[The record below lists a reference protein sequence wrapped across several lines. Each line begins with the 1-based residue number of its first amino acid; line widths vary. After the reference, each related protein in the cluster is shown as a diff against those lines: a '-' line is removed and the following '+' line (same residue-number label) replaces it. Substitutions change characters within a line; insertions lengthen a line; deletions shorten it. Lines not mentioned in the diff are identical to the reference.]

1 MHLETRT
8 LETLFSSSI
17 VLIRSF
23 EWPSM
28 ILIASSPYILESF
41 ELLTRISEIEN
52 QFKSSQVFNKLSS
65 CNYTYLEYFLLN
77 FIQDKNHPFT
87 SYTHT
92 HTHIPLK
99 IPPSKQSSNL
109 RFERISC

>member
-8 LETLFSSSI
+8 LDLFSSSI

-77 FIQDKNHPFT
+77 FIKTIH
-87 SYTHT
+87 SHLIHTHT